1 MEDSQQDITF
11 YGHVRRAKHVSCVN
25 RRVSSL
31 EGKKVLEIRQLQVF
45 LAVWKKKSF
54 SKATQEVNLTQPT
67 ISGHIKSLE
76 NTIGTKLF
84 DRSGRDVI
92 PTKAGHI
99 LYPYAKK
106 IIQLQKQAQK
116 ELALFQKGDQ
126 GNLEIGG
133 SNIPGQYILPELVG
147 KFKEN
152 HKDIKVNLKVS
163 DTHRITEAISIG
175 DIEIGIVGAILN
187 YPDLKFNKFLDDEL
201 VLICPPKTNPISEDE
216 IEIEKL
222 KQLPFIVREAGSGTR
237 TSTEKQLKK
246 ILGFSFSSFNIVAEF
261 GSNEAIKQAVKA
273 GIGCAIVSKRSIEDD
288 VRFGRLR
295 IISIKG
301 VKLYREFYLVHHN
314 SRTLSPLAEAF
325 MKFLKDTIP
334 ST

>member
-1 MEDSQQDITF
+1 M
-11 YGHVRRAKHVSCVN
+11 
-25 RRVSSL
+25 
-31 EGKKVLEIRQLQVF
+31 LEIRQLQVF
-45 LAVWKKKSF
+45 LAVWKKRSF

-76 NTIGTKLF
+76 DTIGTKLF
-84 DRSGRDVI
+84 DRSGREII
-92 PTKAGHI
+92 PTKAGQI

-116 ELALFQKGDQ
+116 ELSLFQKGDQ

-133 SNIPGQYILPELVG
+133 SNIPGQYILPDIIG
-147 KFKEN
+147 KFKKN
-152 HKDIKVNLKVS
+152 HEKIKVNLKVS
-163 DTHRITEAISIG
+163 DTHTITEAICIG
-175 DIEIGIVGAILN
+175 DIELGIVGASLN
-187 YPDLKFNKFLDDEL
+187 YPELKFDKCLDDEL
-201 VLICPPKTNPISEDE
+201 VLICSNKSNPISEE
-216 IEIEKL
+216 EVEIEKL
-222 KQLPFIVREAGSGTR
+222 KRLPFVVREAGSGTR
-237 TSTEKQLKK
+237 VSTEKQLKK
-246 ILGFSFSSFNIVAEF
+246 ALGFSFSSFNIVAEF

-301 VKLYREFYLVHHN
+301 VKLYREFYLVYHN

-325 MKFLKDTIP
+325 KEFLLKNIT
-334 ST
+334 